1 MNTPTTASPLTQQIR
16 QIRVLALASYLGLL
30 ALMIIWQV
38 WCQSASEFSLSFRI
52 GLWVVPLLFPLP
64 GLLRGK
70 PYTYAWT
77 NFILMW
83 YYLHSLTMLYVAPT
97 ERGFAVAELLLTTGA
112 FVGCTWYA
120 RKQGRALGLGLKK
133 LKDQN

>member
-1 MNTPTTASPLTQQIR
+1 MTTDVKTR
-16 QIRVLALASYLGLL
+16 QIRSLALASYLGLL
-30 ALMIIWQV
+30 ALMITWQV
-38 WCQSASEFSLSFRI
+38 WCQSDSEFSLGFRL

-83 YYLHSLTMLYVAPT
+83 YYLHSLTLFYVAPA
-97 ERGFAVAELLLTTGA
+97 ERGFALAELVLTTGA

-120 RKQGRALGLGLKK
+120 RRQGRALGLGLKK
-133 LKDQN
+133 QK

>member
-1 MNTPTTASPLTQQIR
+1 MTDTDINRTR
-16 QIRVLALASYLGLL
+16 QVRVLALASYLGLL

-38 WCQSASEFSLSFRI
+38 WCQSTSEISLGFRI
-52 GLWVVPLLFPLP
+52 GLWVVPLLFPLS

-83 YYLHSLTMLYVAPT
+83 YFLHSLTMLYVAP
-97 ERGFAVAELLLTTGA
+97 EQFGFALAELVLTSTA
-112 FVGCTWYA
+112 FVGCTWFA
-120 RKQGRALGLGLKK
+120 RRQGRALGLGLKK
-133 LKDQN
+133 QKDTR

>member
-1 MNTPTTASPLTQQIR
+1 MTAQQSTGSQTR
-16 QIRVLALASYLGLL
+16 QLRVLALASYLGLL

-38 WCQSASEFSLSFRI
+38 WCQSDSEFSLSFRL
-52 GLWVVPLLFPLP
+52 GLWVLPLLFPLP
-64 GLLRGK
+64 GLIRGK

-83 YYLHSLTMLYVAPT
+83 YYLHSLTMLYVAPN

-120 RKQGRALGLGLKK
+120 RRQGRALGLGLKK
-133 LKDQN
+133 LKSAD